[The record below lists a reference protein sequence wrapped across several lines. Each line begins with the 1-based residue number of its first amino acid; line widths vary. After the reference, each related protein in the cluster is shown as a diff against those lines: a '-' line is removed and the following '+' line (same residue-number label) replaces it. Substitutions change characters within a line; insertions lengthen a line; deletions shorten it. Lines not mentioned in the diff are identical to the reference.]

1 MKYITLIL
9 ILCQSINFQSPN
21 KISGKITYEVDLN
34 KKLLNNKVIDKNPK
48 LKFIIENADPVSYNL
63 SFDNNVSRYEI
74 VESIQNDSKSKLN
87 IVKTGSGGS
96 NVFYFD
102 NKNQKTEKQM
112 SFGGDNFIIEIDKK
126 KWKILNQSKKIG
138 KYSCIKAIL
147 LDSKNELTPISA
159 WFTTDIP
166 LSYGPK
172 DYNGLPG
179 VILEL
184 NAGKFI
190 YKATQVFISDNYIQI
205 EKNLEGKRMSE
216 KEFIEKFKNFFDKN

>member
-1 MKYITLIL
+1 MKYITLIF
-9 ILCQSINFQSPN
+9 ILFQSINFQPIN

-34 KKLLNNKVIDKNPK
+34 KKLLNKKAIDDNPK
-48 LKFIIENADPVSYNL
+48 LKFIIENADPVLYNL
-63 SFDNNVSRYEI
+63 IFDNNISKYEI

-96 NVFYFD
+96 NVFYYNNN
-102 NKNQKTEKQM
+102 NKKTEKQM
-112 SFGGDNFIIEIDKK
+112 SLGGDNFIIEINKK
-126 KWKILNQSKKIG
+126 NWKILNQSKKIG
-138 KYSCIKAIL
+138 KYSCVKALL
-147 LDSKNELTPISA
+147 LDSKNEQTSISA

-184 NAGKFI
+184 NTGKFI
-190 YKATQVFISDNYIQI
+190 YKATQIFISDNYIQI

-216 KEFIEKFKNFFDKN
+216 KDFREKFKNFFDKR